1 MAGEL
6 NQLLADLGLALGG
19 QPERQAA

>member
-6 NQLLADLGLALGG
+6 NQLLGDLGQALGG